1 MDASDSWWGPFWG
14 RFEHGNEPSNRQ
26 GLRFLAPTYVSL
38 RRWNERGGRGVEVLV
53 FKRSGFQISTKISDS
68 LNSGVS
74 WFSSAPEC
82 KL

>member
-26 GLRFLAPTYVSL
+26 LLRFLTPSYVSL
-38 RRWNERGGRGVEVLV
+38 CRWNEHGGRGVEDLV
-53 FKRSGFQISTKISDS
+53 FKRSGFQISTKITGS

-74 WFSSAPEC
+74 WFSSVPGG